1 MKNRVV
7 CGSTMK
13 IQILWSGR
21 GGGRHKEVFT
31 RLRAIRLAFRSFRAY
46 NRRKVSWKVPVTT
59 EQRRIVEISKSMSH
73 FLAARSP
80 QFETANT
87 IPKLL
92 QENLPV
98 KIR

>member
-13 IQILWSGR
+13 IQIR
-21 GGGRHKEVFT
+21 RAGGGRHKEVFT

-92 QENLPV
+92 QENLSV
-98 KIR
+98 TIR

>member
-13 IQILWSGR
+13 IQIRWAGR
-21 GGGRHKEVFT
+21 GRRYKEVFT